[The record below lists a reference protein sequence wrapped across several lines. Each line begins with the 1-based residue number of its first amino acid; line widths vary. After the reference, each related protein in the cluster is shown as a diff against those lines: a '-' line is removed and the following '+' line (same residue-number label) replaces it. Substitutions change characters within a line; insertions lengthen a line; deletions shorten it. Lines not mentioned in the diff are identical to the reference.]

1 MCLFLVSPFFRR
13 PSSWTATN
21 DSWKLAL
28 IPTTGK
34 MTVAAAAAAAAAGTV
49 VRAVAIVEMR
59 TVAKAARVAEKVV
72 AGRVVAVVAEI
83 DGTTVVVREE
93 IAPGTAAAAAAAAA
107 AAVEAAAAAAAGR
120 DGATEIVGT
129 RGDRAVSAVYAP
141 KTFQRVVKAQ
151 LGLRGATRQGLGWWN
166 DGIVPTRNSNQCELG
181 ERS

>member
-34 MTVAAAAAAAAAGTV
+34 MTVAAAAAAAAGTV